1 MTRRVCCVCG
11 HVLGWREDG
20 HEAVIDSHGYCERC
34 YDEQML
40 EIKTAL
46 PDYPADRPAGRF
58 Q

>member
-1 MTRRVCCVCG
+1 MLRRMCCVCG
-11 HVLGWREDG
+11 REMGWREDG
-20 HEAVIDSHGYCERC
+20 HEAVVDSHGYCERC

>member
-11 HVLGWREDG
+11 HIMGWREDG
-20 HEAVIDSHGYCERC
+20 RAAVVDSHGYCGRC
-34 YDEQML
+34 YDAWML

-46 PDYPADRPAGRF
+46 PDYPADRPAGKS